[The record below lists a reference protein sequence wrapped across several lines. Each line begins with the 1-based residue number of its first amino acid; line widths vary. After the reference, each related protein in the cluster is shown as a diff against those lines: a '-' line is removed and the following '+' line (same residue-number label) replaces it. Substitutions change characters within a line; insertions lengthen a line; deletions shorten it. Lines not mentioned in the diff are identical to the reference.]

1 MSKYTTEVRFI
12 CEHYAGLDES
22 KGFDNIEEIL
32 TESAPKVF
40 SFDFPIFDE
49 NYRIP
54 LERKILRH
62 YYTREIGEETV
73 GLWKLRL
80 NTRLNEIMPYYN
92 QLYESELLKFNP
104 FYDVDYTKTGNREGE
119 NTGNENVTTT
129 TDTDN
134 KMTGTVTDQGTNSLT
149 DRMTGTITD
158 EGTNNLI
165 DAMTGTVTDEG
176 ANSLTDR
183 MTGTITDEGTNTLID
198 EMTGTITDDANNNST
213 DTMTGTITDD
223 RDIDSTRTDNLTQ
236 AETNGGSDTKQG
248 SNANKNDH
256 WDYYSD
262 TPQGT
267 VANLENLTYLTNA
280 RHITD
285 DGSGSTSTETTSYG
299 KTVNTT
305 NTGTQRTVTDDE
317 NTRTFNTTN
326 THNSSDMN
334 ERTYDTTDTK
344 NGTDTNEKTYNTTDT
359 KNGTNDNE
367 RTYDTTNTKTGT
379 DTNEKTYNTT
389 DTKNGT
395 DSNTKTYNTLNE
407 IDSEG
412 TSAKTTR
419 LNSLEDYTEHVVGK
433 MGGVSYAKMLQE
445 FRDTFLNID
454 RMIIRDLSDLF
465 FGLWE

>member
-12 CEHYAGLDES
+12 CENYAGLTES

-32 TESAPKVF
+32 TASAPKVF
-40 SFDFPIFDE
+40 SFDFPMFDE

-104 FYDVDYTKTGNREGE
+104 FYDVDYTKTGNRAGE
-119 NTGNENVTTT
+119 NTGNENITTT

-134 KMTGTVTDQGTNSLT
+134 KMTGTVNDQGTNTLT

-176 ANSLTDR
+176 TNTLTDS
-183 MTGTITDEGTNTLID
+183 MTGTV
-198 EMTGTITDDANNNST
+198 TDDANNNST
-213 DTMTGTITDD
+213 DKMTGTITDD
-223 RDIDSTRTDNLTQ
+223 RDIDSTRTDNLAQ

-285 DGSGSTSTETTSYG
+285 DGNGSTSNETTSYG

-305 NTGTQRTVTDDE
+305 NTGTQKTITDDD
-317 NTRTFNTTN
+317 NTRTFDTTN
-326 THNSSDMN
+326 THNESDMN
-334 ERTYDTTDTK
+334 ERTYDTT
-344 NGTDTNEKTYNTTDT
+344 NT

-367 RTYDTTNTKTGT
+367 RTYNTTNTKTGT

-412 TSAKTTR
+412 TSAKTTK
-419 LNSLEDYTEHVVGK
+419 LNSLEDYAEHVVGK
-433 MGGVSYAKMLQE
+433 MGGVSYSKMLKE